1 MWTEIG
7 IHNRTGYNPMGADS
21 LPKIIEGV
29 QQHHPQHSREVI
41 LKYYEYLK
49 INFSQE
55 FSDHGLGMVSRIC
68 DLIHKVQ
75 RQHSYL
81 TWTEIGIQ
89 DRTGYNPVGA
99 DSLPKI
105 IEGVQQH
112 HPQHSR
118 EVILKYYEY
127 LKINFSQEFSD
138 HGLGMVSRIC
148 DLIHK
153 VQRQAQPSKKLDP
166 KIPPNSILCWQG
178 SASWFLATIV
188 SMALVSASPLCPGD
202 QDC

>member
-1 MWTEIG
+1 MQNSYLMWTEIG

-118 EVILKYYEY
+118 SVR
-127 LKINFSQEFSD
+127 
-138 HGLGMVSRIC
+138 V
-148 DLIHK
+148 
-153 VQRQAQPSKKLDP
+153 
-166 KIPPNSILCWQG
+166 
-178 SASWFLATIV
+178 
-188 SMALVSASPLCPGD
+188 SPLPHQNFVVKRSDSKILRIPQDQLQPGILRPWIGD
-202 QDC
+202 GQ